1 MTTRVRAIY
10 ENGVLRPLDKLD
22 LAEGEQVDLTLKSHY
37 RKRVRESIRHMMLEI
52 PDDGEDDID
61 EEALL
66 SRMDA
71 ESKGVTLSDII
82 IEDREQGW

>member
-61 EEALL
+61 EEALMQ
-66 SRMDA
+66 RIHEA
-71 ESKGVTLSDII
+71 FKGVSLSDAVL
-82 IEDREQGW
+82 EERELGW

>member
-1 MTTRVRAIY
+1 MAQHARAIY
-10 ENGVLRPLDKLD
+10 ENGTLRLLDKVD
-22 LAEGEQVDLTLKSHY
+22 FQEGQTVELVLQTPRDKVRAILKD
-37 RKRVRESIRHMMLEI
+37 ILMEI

-61 EEALL
+61 EEELL
-66 SRMDA
+66 ARMDA

>member
-37 RKRVRESIRHMMLEI
+37 RKPVRESIRHMMLEI

-61 EEALL
+61 EEALMQ
-66 SRMDA
+66 RIREA
-71 ESKGVTLSDII
+71 FKGVTLSNVVL
-82 IEDREQGW
+82 EEREQGW

>member
-1 MTTRVRAIY
+1 MAQHARAIY
-10 ENGVLRPLDKLD
+10 ENGMLRLLDKVD
-22 LAEGEQVDLTLKSHY
+22 FQEGQTVELVLQTPREKVRAILKD
-37 RKRVRESIRHMMLEI
+37 MLMDI

-66 SRMDA
+66 ARMDA
-71 ESKGVTLSDII
+71 ESNGVTLSDII